1 MKRKIILLF
10 ILLITLWNVSC
21 SMDSVEY
28 SGKIETFIVSD
39 IEEKRG
45 TRGDVW
51 HEVSIRTDNTM
62 EHFVTYDSGSFKKGD
77 TIKVLTKTI
86 INIS

>member
-1 MKRKIILLF
+1 MTI
-10 ILLITLWNVSC
+10 SC
-21 SMDSVEY
+21 SKESVEY
-28 SGKIETFIVSD
+28 SGKVETLIVSD

-45 TRGDVW
+45 SRGGAW

-62 EHFVTYDSGSFKKGD
+62 EHFITYDSGSFKKGD

-86 INIS
+86 TITKECE